1 MPFLPKKLNPS
12 LPNKQ
17 TVQQI
22 VESSDWFRAVTAFFV
37 FACGFMT
44 YLASV
49 TLPGIGSSCRAF
61 PFFPYLLSPLFVT

>member
-22 VESSDWFRAVTAFFV
+22 VESSDRFHAVTAFFV
-37 FACGFMT
+37 SVFAVIT
-44 YLASV
+44 SLVA
-49 TLPGIGSSCRAF
+49 
-61 PFFPYLLSPLFVT
+61 